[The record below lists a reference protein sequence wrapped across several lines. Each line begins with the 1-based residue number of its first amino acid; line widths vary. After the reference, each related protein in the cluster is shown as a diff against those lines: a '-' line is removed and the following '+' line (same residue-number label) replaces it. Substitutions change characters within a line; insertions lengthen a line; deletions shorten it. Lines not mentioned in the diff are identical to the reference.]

1 MTLES
6 FHTGAND
13 WLSAGTTRTEMS
25 QPWRPKPF
33 KLPRKSVVV
42 GGGTIGAANSDG
54 TQATFPERVWRR
66 YLGGSTPV
74 GRYKAP
80 PDQLP
85 PPHPP
90 WAPKAPGMKEGLDMY
105 VYVWC
110 VVCQAPPPAKGKE
123 AMRCGFV
130 CI

>member
-54 TQATFPERVWRR
+54 TPLDPLLPFMDGAGKMPF
-66 YLGGSTPV
+66 
-74 GRYKAP
+74 GRWLNCTCAP
-80 PDQLP
+80 PAGC
-85 PPHPP
+85 
-90 WAPKAPGMKEGLDMY
+90 WAICSRLLFQNE
-105 VYVWC
+105 
-110 VVCQAPPPAKGKE
+110 
-123 AMRCGFV
+123 CGV
-130 CI
+130 DTWVDPLR